1 MIHTVDDLNKIEK
14 FVFAGEKELKH
25 IFTERSNKVFLK
37 LQHILTI
44 FKEEKL
50 ATSHFQ
56 QSTGVGHGDISR
68 DKIDS
73 IFAKL
78 FFADKAAVRMQF
90 VSGTH
95 AISSVLFGI
104 LRPGDTMIS
113 LTGSPYDTLEEVIG
127 IRGKDEGSL
136 TEFGIKYK
144 QLDFTDDKSFF
155 SKTKDLIIS
164 TNCKLVFIQK
174 SCGYSWKKS
183 LTNMDIKK
191 ICSFVHSIRPDCVC
205 FVDNCYGELVEDSEP
220 ISNGANII
228 AGSLIK
234 NLGGTIV
241 PTGGYVAGDANL
253 VEMACCRLTS
263 PGIGSQGG
271 INFGL
276 GRLILQGLFLS
287 PQMVCESLNCAD
299 LIALVFSRLGFD
311 VLPEAGNYRSDT
323 IQAIQLKDPLLMQ
336 VVCQS
341 FQGTSPVD
349 SFLNVLPSQMNGYG
363 SNLIMS
369 GGTFVEGS
377 TSEFSADAPLRD
389 PYNLF
394 VQGGT
399 HIAHAK
405 IALIQLI
412 FKLLEKNLIRR
423 EFLNSF

>member
-1 MIHTVDDLNKIEK
+1 MDKLDDLRTIEK
-14 FVFAGEKELKH
+14 FVFACEKELQQV
-25 IFTERSNKVFLK
+25 FTERSNKVYLK
-37 LQHILTI
+37 LKHILSI
-44 FKEEKL
+44 FNEEKL
-50 ATSHFQ
+50 STSHFQ
-56 QSTGVGHGDISR
+56 QSTGVGYDDISR
-68 DKIDS
+68 EKIDR

-104 LRPGDTMIS
+104 LRPGDTLIS

-127 IRGKDEGSL
+127 LRGAEEGSL
-136 TEFGIKYK
+136 NEFGIKY
-144 QLDFTDDKSFF
+144 QQIDFVDDKSFF
-155 SKTKDLIIS
+155 LKTKDLIIN

-174 SCGYSWKKS
+174 SCGYSWRKS
-183 LTNMDIKK
+183 LTNIDIKK
-191 ICSFVHSIRPDCVC
+191 ICTFVHSIRPDCIC
-205 FVDNCYGELVEDSEP
+205 FVDNCYGELVEDTEP

-241 PTGGYVAGDANL
+241 PTGGYVVGESNL

-287 PQMVCESLNCAD
+287 PQMICESLNCSD
-299 LIALVFSRLGFD
+299 LMALVFSKLGFD
-311 VLPEAGNYRSDT
+311 VLPEAGSYRSDT

-336 VVCQS
+336 IVCQS
-341 FQGTSPVD
+341 FQNNSPVD
-349 SFLNVLPSQMNGYG
+349 SFLNVLPSPMNGYD
-363 SNLIMS
+363 STLIMS

-377 TSEFSADAPLRD
+377 TSEFSADAPMRD

-399 HIAHAK
+399 HISHAK

-412 FKLLEKNLIRR
+412 LKLLEENLISKK
-423 EFLNSF
+423 FLI

>member
-1 MIHTVDDLNKIEK
+1 MINKADDLHKIEQ
-14 FVFAGEKELKH
+14 FVFACENELKE
-25 IFTERSNKVFLK
+25 IFIERSNKVYLK
-37 LQHILTI
+37 LKHILAI
-44 FKEEKL
+44 FKDEKL
-50 ATSHFQ
+50 STSHFQ
-56 QSTGVGHGDISR
+56 QSTGVGYGDISR
-68 DKIDS
+68 EKIDS

-78 FFADKAAVRMQF
+78 FWAEKAAVRMQF

-127 IRGKDEGSL
+127 LRGEEVGSL
-136 TEFGIKYK
+136 IDFGIKYK
-144 QLDFTDDKSFF
+144 QLDFIDDKSFF
-155 SKTKDLIIS
+155 LNTKDLIIN

-183 LTNMDIKK
+183 LTNMDIKR
-191 ICSFVHSIRPDCVC
+191 ICSFVHSISPDCIC

-220 ISNGANII
+220 IVNGANII

-241 PTGGYVAGDANL
+241 PTGGYVVGDSNL
-253 VEMACCRLTS
+253 VEMACSRLTA
-263 PGIGSQGG
+263 PGIGSEGG
-271 INFGL
+271 VNFGL

-299 LIALVFSRLGFD
+299 LFALVFSKLGFD
-311 VLPEAGNYRSDT
+311 VLPKAGLYRSDI
-323 IQAIQLKDPLLMQ
+323 IQSIQLKDPLLMQ
-336 VVCQS
+336 IICQS
-341 FQGTSPVD
+341 LQSTSPVD
-349 SFLNVLPSQMNGYG
+349 SFLNVLPSPMNGYS

-377 TSEFSADAPLRD
+377 TSEFSADAPLRE

-399 HIAHAK
+399 HISHAK

-412 FKLLEKNLIRR
+412 LKLLKENLINK

>member
-1 MIHTVDDLNKIEK
+1 MDKSDDLYTIEK
-14 FVFAGEKELKH
+14 FVFSCEQELQQV
-25 IFTERSNKVFLK
+25 FTERSNKVYLK
-37 LQHILTI
+37 LKHILSV

-50 ATSHFQ
+50 STSHFQ
-56 QSTGVGHGDISR
+56 QSTGVGYDDISR
-68 DKIDS
+68 EKIDS

-104 LRPGDTMIS
+104 LRPGDTLIS

-127 IRGKDEGSL
+127 LRGAEEGSL
-136 TEFGIKYK
+136 NEFGIKY
-144 QLDFTDDKSFF
+144 QQIDFVDDKSFF
-155 SKTKDLIIS
+155 LKTKDLIIN

-174 SCGYSWKKS
+174 SCGYSWRKS
-183 LTNMDIKK
+183 LTNIDIKK
-191 ICSFVHSIRPDCVC
+191 ICTFVHSIRPDCIC
-205 FVDNCYGELVEDSEP
+205 FVDNCYGELVEDTEP

-241 PTGGYVAGDANL
+241 PTGGYVVGESNL

-287 PQMVCESLNCAD
+287 PQMICESLNCSD
-299 LIALVFSRLGFD
+299 LMALVFSKLGFD
-311 VLPEAGNYRSDT
+311 VLPEAGSYRSDT

-336 VVCQS
+336 IVCQS
-341 FQGTSPVD
+341 FQNNSPVD
-349 SFLNVLPSQMNGYG
+349 SFLNVLPSPMNGYD
-363 SNLIMS
+363 STLIMS

-377 TSEFSADAPLRD
+377 TSEFSADAPMRD

-399 HIAHAK
+399 HISHAK
-405 IALIQLI
+405 IALVQLI
-412 FKLLEKNLIRR
+412 LKLLEENLISRK
-423 EFLNSF
+423 FLI

>member
-1 MIHTVDDLNKIEK
+1 MDKLDALNTIEK
-14 FVFAGEKELKH
+14 FVFACEKELQQV
-25 IFTERSNKVFLK
+25 FTKRSNKVYLK
-37 LQHILTI
+37 LKHILSI
-44 FKEEKL
+44 FNEEKL
-50 ATSHFQ
+50 STSHFQ
-56 QSTGVGHGDISR
+56 QSTGVGYDDISR
-68 DKIDS
+68 EKIDR

-104 LRPGDTMIS
+104 LRPGDTLIS

-127 IRGKDEGSL
+127 LRGAEEGSL
-136 TEFGIKYK
+136 NEFGIKY
-144 QLDFTDDKSFF
+144 QQIDFVDDKSFF
-155 SKTKDLIIS
+155 LKTKDLIIN

-174 SCGYSWKKS
+174 SCGYSWRKS
-183 LTNMDIKK
+183 LTNIDIKK
-191 ICSFVHSIRPDCVC
+191 ICTFVHSIRPDCIC
-205 FVDNCYGELVEDSEP
+205 FVDNCYGELVEDTEP

-241 PTGGYVAGDANL
+241 PTGGYVVGESNL

-287 PQMVCESLNCAD
+287 PQMICESLNCSD
-299 LIALVFSRLGFD
+299 LMALVFSKLGFD
-311 VLPEAGNYRSDT
+311 VLPEAGSYRSDT

-336 VVCQS
+336 IVCQS
-341 FQGTSPVD
+341 FQNNSPVD
-349 SFLNVLPSQMNGYG
+349 SFLNVLPSPMNGYD
-363 SNLIMS
+363 STLIMS

-377 TSEFSADAPLRD
+377 TSEFSADAPMRD

-399 HIAHAK
+399 HISHAK

-412 FKLLEKNLIRR
+412 FKLLEENLITRK
-423 EFLNSF
+423 FLI

>member
-1 MIHTVDDLNKIEK
+1 MIYKSDDFYKIEQ
-14 FVFAGEKELKH
+14 FVFASENELKN
-25 IFTERSNKVFLK
+25 IFIERSNKVYLK
-37 LQHILTI
+37 LKHILAI
-44 FKEEKL
+44 FKDEKL
-50 ATSHFQ
+50 STSHFQ
-56 QSTGVGHGDISR
+56 QSTGVGYGDISR
-68 DKIDS
+68 EKIDS

-78 FFADKAAVRMQF
+78 FLADKAAVRMQF

-113 LTGSPYDTLEEVIG
+113 LTGTPYDTLEEVIG
-127 IRGKDEGSL
+127 LRGEKFGSL
-136 TEFGIKYK
+136 TDFGIKYK
-144 QLDFTDDKSFF
+144 QLDFIDDKSFF
-155 SKTKDLIIS
+155 LNAKDLIIN

-191 ICSFVHSIRPDCVC
+191 ICTFVHSISPDCVC

-220 ISNGANII
+220 IVNGANII

-241 PTGGYVAGDANL
+241 PTGGYVVGDSNL
-253 VEMACCRLTS
+253 VEMACSRLTA
-263 PGIGSQGG
+263 PGIGSEGG

-299 LIALVFSRLGFD
+299 LFALVFSKLGFD
-311 VLPEAGNYRSDT
+311 VLPKAGFYRSDI
-323 IQAIQLKDPLLMQ
+323 IQSIQLKDSSLMQ
-336 VVCQS
+336 IICQS
-341 FQGTSPVD
+341 LQSTSPVD
-349 SFLNVLPSQMNGYG
+349 SFLNVLPSPMNGYN
-363 SNLIMS
+363 SCLIMS

-377 TSEFSADAPLRD
+377 TSEFSADAPLRE

-399 HIAHAK
+399 HISHAK

-412 FKLLEKNLIRR
+412 FKLLKENLVNR

>member
-1 MIHTVDDLNKIEK
+1 MINKADDLHKIEQ
-14 FVFAGEKELKH
+14 FVFACENELKE
-25 IFTERSNKVFLK
+25 IFIERSNKVYLK
-37 LQHILTI
+37 LKHILAI
-44 FKEEKL
+44 FKDEKL
-50 ATSHFQ
+50 STSHFQ
-56 QSTGVGHGDISR
+56 QSTGVGYGDISR
-68 DKIDS
+68 EKIDS

-78 FFADKAAVRMQF
+78 FWAEKAAVRMQF

-127 IRGKDEGSL
+127 LRGEEVGSL
-136 TEFGIKYK
+136 IDFGIKYK
-144 QLDFTDDKSFF
+144 QLDFIEDKSFF
-155 SKTKDLIIS
+155 LNTKDLIIN

-183 LTNMDIKK
+183 LTNMDINR
-191 ICSFVHSIRPDCVC
+191 ICSFVHSISPDCIC

-220 ISNGANII
+220 IVNGANIV

-241 PTGGYVAGDANL
+241 PTGGYVVGDANL
-253 VEMACCRLTS
+253 VEMACSRLTA
-263 PGIGSQGG
+263 PGIGSEGG
-271 INFGL
+271 VNFGL

-299 LIALVFSRLGFD
+299 LFALVFSKLGFD
-311 VLPEAGNYRSDT
+311 VLPKAGFYRSDI
-323 IQAIQLKDPLLMQ
+323 IQSIQLKDSSLMQ
-336 VVCQS
+336 IICQS
-341 FQGTSPVD
+341 LQSTSPVD
-349 SFLNVLPSQMNGYG
+349 SFLNVLPSPMNGYS

-377 TSEFSADAPLRD
+377 TSEFSADAPLRE

-399 HIAHAK
+399 HISHAK

-412 FKLLEKNLIRR
+412 LKLLNENFINK
-423 EFLNSF
+423 EFLNLF

>member
-1 MIHTVDDLNKIEK
+1 MDKLDALNTIEK
-14 FVFAGEKELKH
+14 FVFACEKELQQV
-25 IFTERSNKVFLK
+25 FTERSNKVYLK
-37 LQHILTI
+37 LKHILSI
-44 FKEEKL
+44 FNEEKL
-50 ATSHFQ
+50 STSHFQ
-56 QSTGVGHGDISR
+56 QSTGVGYDDISR
-68 DKIDS
+68 EKIDR

-104 LRPGDTMIS
+104 LRPGDTLIS

-127 IRGKDEGSL
+127 LRGAEEGSL
-136 TEFGIKYK
+136 NEFGIKY
-144 QLDFTDDKSFF
+144 QQIDFVDDKSFF
-155 SKTKDLIIS
+155 LKTKDLIIN

-174 SCGYSWKKS
+174 SCGYSWRKS
-183 LTNMDIKK
+183 LTNIDIKK
-191 ICSFVHSIRPDCVC
+191 ICTFVHSIRPDCIC
-205 FVDNCYGELVEDSEP
+205 FVDNCYGELVEDTEP

-241 PTGGYVAGDANL
+241 PTGGYVVGESNL

-287 PQMVCESLNCAD
+287 PQMICESLNCSD
-299 LIALVFSRLGFD
+299 LMALVFSKLGFD
-311 VLPEAGNYRSDT
+311 VLPEAGSYRSDT

-336 VVCQS
+336 IVCQS
-341 FQGTSPVD
+341 FQNNSPVD
-349 SFLNVLPSQMNGYG
+349 SFLNVLPSPMNGYD
-363 SNLIMS
+363 STLIMS

-377 TSEFSADAPLRD
+377 TSEFSADAPMRD

-399 HIAHAK
+399 HISHAK

-412 FKLLEKNLIRR
+412 FKLLEENLITRK
-423 EFLNSF
+423 FLI

>member
-1 MIHTVDDLNKIEK
+1 MDKLDDLHTIEK
-14 FVFAGEKELKH
+14 FVFACEKELQQV
-25 IFTERSNKVFLK
+25 FTKRSNKVYLK
-37 LQHILTI
+37 LKHILSI
-44 FKEEKL
+44 FNEEKL
-50 ATSHFQ
+50 STSHFQ
-56 QSTGVGHGDISR
+56 QSTGVGYDDISR
-68 DKIDS
+68 EKIDR

-104 LRPGDTMIS
+104 LRPGDTLIS

-127 IRGKDEGSL
+127 LRGAEEGSL
-136 TEFGIKYK
+136 NEFGIKY
-144 QLDFTDDKSFF
+144 QQIDFVDDKSFF
-155 SKTKDLIIS
+155 LKTKDLIIN

-174 SCGYSWKKS
+174 SCGYSWRKS
-183 LTNMDIKK
+183 LTNIDIKK
-191 ICSFVHSIRPDCVC
+191 ICTFVHSIRPDCIC
-205 FVDNCYGELVEDSEP
+205 FVDNCYGELVEDTEP

-241 PTGGYVAGDANL
+241 PTGGYVVGESNL

-287 PQMVCESLNCAD
+287 PQMICESLNCSD
-299 LIALVFSRLGFD
+299 LMALVFSKLGFD
-311 VLPEAGNYRSDT
+311 VLPEAGSYRSDT

-336 VVCQS
+336 IVCQS
-341 FQGTSPVD
+341 FQNNSPVD
-349 SFLNVLPSQMNGYG
+349 SFLNVLPSPMNGYD
-363 SNLIMS
+363 STLIMS

-377 TSEFSADAPLRD
+377 TSEFSADAPMRD

-399 HIAHAK
+399 HISHAK

-412 FKLLEKNLIRR
+412 FKLLEENLITRK
-423 EFLNSF
+423 FLI